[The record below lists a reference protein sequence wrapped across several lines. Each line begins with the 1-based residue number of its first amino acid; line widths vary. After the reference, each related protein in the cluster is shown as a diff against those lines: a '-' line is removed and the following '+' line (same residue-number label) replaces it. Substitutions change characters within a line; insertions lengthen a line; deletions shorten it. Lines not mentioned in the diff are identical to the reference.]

1 MTALWTYL
9 HDHGPQIGH
18 WTLTTL
24 WLAAL
29 PVGAG
34 LLAALPC
41 GWLAHRYRW
50 ARPAFV
56 SGMGVVYTVPSI
68 VLFLVL
74 PEVLGTR
81 ILDPVNVVAA
91 LTLYSFALLVRT
103 VADALDS
110 VSPTLLDTAGAMGQT
125 AWQRLLRVQL
135 PLAVPVIG
143 AGVRVAAVSNVSLV
157 SVASVIGT
165 SQLGQLFITGN
176 NISSLTP
183 VVLGLIFFMVIA
195 LAFDLVI
202 VLLTRLLSPWE
213 RAVAR

>member
-1 MTALWTYL
+1 MIALWTYL
-9 HDHGPQIGH
+9 HEHWSQIGD

-50 ARPAFV
+50 ARVPFV

-68 VLFLVL
+68 VMFLVL
-74 PEVLGTR
+74 PEVLGTK
-81 ILDPVNVVAA
+81 ILDPFNVVVA

-103 VADALDS
+103 VADALDA
-110 VSPTLLDTAGAMGQT
+110 VPTTLLETAGAMGQT
-125 AWQRLLRVQL
+125 ARQRLLRVQL

-183 VVLGLIFFMVIA
+183 VVLGLIFFIGIA

-202 VLLTRLLSPWE
+202 VVLTRLLSPWE